1 MDLMTRYKISQLPHL
16 VVLDADTGKVK
27 IEDALE
33 MFEEDLVEKQESEN
47 GEKKKKKKI
56 KKVSL

>member
-1 MDLMTRYKISQLPHL
+1 MSRFNISQLPHL

-27 IEDALE
+27 IEDALDF
-33 MFEEDLVEKQESEN
+33 FEEDLVEKQEGEK
-47 GEKKKKKKI
+47 GEKKQRKKI